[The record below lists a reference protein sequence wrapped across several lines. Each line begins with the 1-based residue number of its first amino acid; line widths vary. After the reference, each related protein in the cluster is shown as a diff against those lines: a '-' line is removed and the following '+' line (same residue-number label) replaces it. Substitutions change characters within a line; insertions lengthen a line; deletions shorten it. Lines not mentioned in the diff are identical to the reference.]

1 MCAACKRAVGD
12 AYYSV
17 GKSVFC
23 AACKQATEQRVP
35 PTPSPAL
42 LARAVL
48 FGLGGAIA
56 GAAVYYAVL
65 AATGVVIGYVAI
77 AVGFLVG
84 RGVQLGARGQRG
96 RTFQIIA
103 VVLTYLGIAA
113 GYAPEVMKADI
124 ANPAL
129 IAFAYPVIHIVT
141 GLPASLLTA
150 FIVALGLVQA
160 WRMNQAPA
168 RPIFHGPFRVGGG
181 APA

>member
-23 AACKQATEQRVP
+23 AACKQATEQRVL

-65 AATGVVIGYVAI
+65 AATGLVIGYVAI

-84 RGVQLGARGQRG
+84 RAVQLGARNQRG

-113 GYAPEVMKADI
+113 GYAPDVMKADL

-129 IAFAYPVIHIVT
+129 IAFAYPIIHIVT